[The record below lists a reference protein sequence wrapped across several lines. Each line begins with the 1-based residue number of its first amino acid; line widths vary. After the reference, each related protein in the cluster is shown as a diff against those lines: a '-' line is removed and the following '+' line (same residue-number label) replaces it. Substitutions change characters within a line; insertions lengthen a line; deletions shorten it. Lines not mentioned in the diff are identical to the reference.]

1 MKKVLKNLAALGGIS
16 MLLCGCLFV
25 SCSNGDDGDSGTT
38 ITKPAPDG
46 TDNENNS
53 GNGNNGSND
62 NSGNNGSNG
71 DSGNNDNSG
80 NGNAGN
86 SGNSDN
92 NGNSGNSGSPENNG
106 NSGNGSGG
114 GNSVPDTSNAIA
126 LPIIP
131 LGAHATGIE
140 GAGIG
145 IHLDNSALKISGATA
160 DSFAANTF
168 VKIKDTATQQEVSY
182 NSFQYDDYGAGEAT
196 VRLYILLPNA
206 EHTSVDVE
214 VILSADGKVYKGNAV
229 FVNGEYQFDYTLTAI
244 TVSASAPSVKPG
256 NQVNFKV
263 KGTPYGRDITSKCT
277 FAIAEGDTTG
287 SSISGTT
294 LTAGTTDGN
303 VQVVV
308 TCGELSETITVAVA
322 SDALPTLLSTSKI
335 EGAGIELYIPK
346 DVVSSVPAKE
356 DVTLKGKLTTT
367 DEAFKSYESENLS
380 LTMVEVNDQGDKIR
394 VFFTQPAGF
403 PNGKEITENFEVKW
417 GNVTIK
423 AEFFG
428 NELRTSSI
436 KVEEQA

>member
-1 MKKVLKNLAALGGIS
+1 MKKVLKNLVALGSIS
-16 MLLCGCLFV
+16 VLLCGCLFV
-25 SCSNGDDGDSGTT
+25 SCSNGDDGDSG
-38 ITKPAPDG
+38 IAVTKPGPSG
-46 TDNENNS
+46 TNNEN
-53 GNGNNGSND
+53 
-62 NSGNNGSNG
+62 
-71 DSGNNDNSG
+71 NSG

-86 SGNSDN
+86 SGNSGN
-92 NGNSGNSGSPENNG
+92 NGNSDNSNNSGNNGNNG

-263 KGTPYGRDITSKCT
+263 KGTPYGRDITNKCT

-308 TCGELSETITVAVA
+308 TCGELSETITVTVA

-346 DVVSSVPAKE
+346 DVVSTVPAKE

>member
-1 MKKVLKNLAALGGIS
+1 MKKVLKNLVALGGIS
-16 MLLCGCLFV
+16 VLLCGCLFV
-25 SCSNGDDGDSGTT
+25 SCSNGDDGDSG
-38 ITKPAPDG
+38 IAVTKPGPSG
-46 TDNENNS
+46 TNNEN
-53 GNGNNGSND
+53 
-62 NSGNNGSNG
+62 
-71 DSGNNDNSG
+71 NSG

-131 LGAHATGIE
+131 QGAHATGIE

-229 FVNGEYQFDYTLTAI
+229 FVNGEYQFDYTLTGI

-256 NQVNFKV
+256 NTVNFKV

-287 SSISGTT
+287 SSISGAT
-294 LTAGTTDGN
+294 LTAGSTDGN

-308 TCGELSETITVAVA
+308 TCGELTKTITVTIA
-322 SDALPTLLSTSKI
+322 SNALPTLLSSSRI

-346 DVVSSVPAKE
+346 DIVSQVPAK
-356 DVTLKGKLTTT
+356 DDISLKGKLSTN
-367 DEAFKSYESENLS
+367 DEAFKSYESDNLQ
-380 LTMVEVNDQGDKIR
+380 LTIVEVNDQGEKIR
-394 VFFTQPAGF
+394 IFFTQPAGF
-403 PNGKEITENFEVKW
+403 PGGKDITENFEISW
-417 GNVTIK
+417 ENVEIK
-423 AEFFG
+423 AEFNG

-436 KVEEQA
+436 KVTE

>member
-1 MKKVLKNLAALGGIS
+1 MKKVLKNLVALGGIS
-16 MLLCGCLFV
+16 MLLCSCLFV
-25 SCSNGDDGDSGTT
+25 SCSNGDDGDSG
-38 ITKPAPDG
+38 IAVTKPGPSG
-46 TDNENNS
+46 TNNEN
-53 GNGNNGSND
+53 
-62 NSGNNGSNG
+62 
-71 DSGNNDNSG
+71 NSG

-114 GNSVPDTSNAIA
+114 GNSVPDTNAIA

-229 FVNGEYQFDYTLTAI
+229 FVNGEYQFDYTLTEI

-308 TCGELSETITVAVA
+308 TCGELSETITVVVA

-346 DVVSSVPAKE
+346 DVVSTVPAKE

-417 GNVTIK
+417 ENVTIK

>member
-16 MLLCGCLFV
+16 MLLCSCLFV

-38 ITKPAPDG
+38 ITKPAPGG

-62 NSGNNGSNG
+62 NSSNNGSNG

-80 NGNAGN
+80 N
-86 SGNSDN
+86 S
-92 NGNSGNSGSPENNG
+92 G

-114 GNSVPDTSNAIA
+114 GSSVPDTSNAIA
-126 LPIIP
+126 LPVIP
-131 LGAHATGIE
+131 QGAHMTGIE

-145 IHLDNSALKISGATA
+145 IHLDNSALKISGANA
-160 DSFAANTF
+160 DSFAENTF
-168 VKIKDTATQQEVSY
+168 IKIKDSVTQQEVSF
-182 NSFQYDDYGAGEAT
+182 NSFQYDDYGAGEST

-214 VILSADGKVYKGNAV
+214 VILNAEGKVYKGNIA
-229 FVNGEYQFDYTLTAI
+229 FVNGEYQFDYTLTEI

-256 NQVNFKV
+256 NTVNFKV
-263 KGTPYGRDITSKCT
+263 KGTPYGRDLTSKCT

-287 SSISGTT
+287 SSISGAT
-294 LTAGTTDGN
+294 LTAGSTDGN

-308 TCGELSETITVAVA
+308 TCGELTETITVTIA
-322 SDALPTLLSTSKI
+322 SNALPTLLSSSKI

-346 DVVSSVPAKE
+346 DVVSQVPAKE
-356 DVTLKGKLTTT
+356 DITLKGKLSTN
-367 DEAFKSYESENLS
+367 DEDFKSYESDNLQ
-380 LTMVEVNDQGDKIR
+380 LTIVEVNDQGDKIR
-394 VFFTQPAGF
+394 IFFTQPAGF
-403 PNGKEITENFEVKW
+403 PGGKDITENFEVSW
-417 GNVTIK
+417 ENVEIK
-423 AEFFG
+423 AEFNG

>member
-1 MKKVLKNLAALGGIS
+1 MKKVLKNLVALGGIS
-16 MLLCGCLFV
+16 VLLCGCLFV
-25 SCSNGDDGDSGTT
+25 SCSNGDDGDSG
-38 ITKPAPDG
+38 IAVTKPGPSG
-46 TDNENNS
+46 TNNEN
-53 GNGNNGSND
+53 
-62 NSGNNGSNG
+62 
-71 DSGNNDNSG
+71 NSG

-160 DSFAANTF
+160 DSFAENTF
-168 VKIKDTATQQEVSY
+168 IKIKDSVTQQEVSF
-182 NSFQYDDYGAGEAT
+182 NSFQYDDYGADEST

-214 VILSADGKVYKGNAV
+214 VILNAEGKVYKGNIA
-229 FVNGEYQFDYTLTAI
+229 FVNGEYQFDYTLTGI

-256 NQVNFKV
+256 NTVNFKV
-263 KGTPYGRDITSKCT
+263 KGTPYGRDLTSKCT

-287 SSISGTT
+287 SSISGAT
-294 LTAGTTDGN
+294 LTAGSTDGN

-308 TCGELSETITVAVA
+308 TCGELTETITVTIA
-322 SDALPTLLSTSKI
+322 SNALPTLLSSSRI

-346 DVVSSVPAKE
+346 DVVSQVPAKE
-356 DVTLKGKLTTT
+356 DITLKGKLSTN
-367 DEAFKSYESENLS
+367 DEAFKSYESDNLQ
-380 LTMVEVNDQGDKIR
+380 LTIVEVNDQGDKIR
-394 VFFTQPAGF
+394 IFFTQPNGF
-403 PNGKEITENFEVKW
+403 PGGKDITENFDVSWE
-417 GNVTIK
+417 NVEIK
-423 AEFFG
+423 AEFNG

-436 KVEEQA
+436 KVEEQS